1 MLARLA
7 AILPYLLGTVGLLAG
22 CGTNYA
28 ELPTY
33 SVDHHLVQAVVEVP
47 AGTNHVQQ
55 YDPATR
61 QFQRT
66 QHAGIDQLV
75 EFLPYPGNFG
85 FIPGTHTTASP
96 RYPAGQPLPV
106 LILSESQVAGT
117 VLEITPIGV
126 VLLDE
131 DDLLRQVVLAVPARP
146 GQRIL
151 PGVATWATLR
161 RDYPTV
167 RATLGDWL
175 QHRGGNVRLVGWKD
189 EIFAQ
194 QQIKEAQ

>member
-1 MLARLA
+1 M
-7 AILPYLLGTVGLLAG
+7 
-22 CGTNYA
+22 
-28 ELPTY
+28 
-33 SVDHHLVQAVVEVP
+33 
-47 AGTNHVQQ
+47 
-55 YDPATR
+55 
-61 QFQRT
+61 
-66 QHAGIDQLV
+66 
-75 EFLPYPGNFG
+75 
-85 FIPGTHTTASP
+85 
-96 RYPAGQPLPV
+96 
-106 LILSESQVAGT
+106 
-117 VLEITPIGV
+117 LEITPIGV

-151 PGVATWATLR
+151 PGVATWAALR

>member
-1 MLARLA
+1 MLTRLA
-7 AILPYLLGTVGLLAG
+7 TVLPYLLGTTGLLG
-22 CGTNYA
+22 CGANYA

-33 SVDHHLVQAVVEVP
+33 SADHHMVQAVVEVP
-47 AGTNHVQQ
+47 AGTNHVLQ

-66 QHAGIDQLV
+66 QHAGTDQLV

-106 LILSESQVAGT
+106 LILAESQVTGT
-117 VLEITPIGV
+117 VLEITPIGA

-131 DDLLRQVVLAVPARP
+131 DGLLRQVVLAVPARP

-151 PGVATWATLR
+151 PGIATWAALQ

-167 RATLGDWL
+167 RTSLGYWFR
-175 QHRGGNVRLVGWKD
+175 HCGGNVRLMGWKD
-189 EIFAQ
+189 ETFAQ
-194 QQIKEAQ
+194 QQIKKAQ